1 MMVTGVVN
9 DQMNASS
16 WPVMADQLFK
26 KCLEAGRVE
35 YFFLTGDQPSI
46 VETDG
51 SKEAD
56 FFTGGSVQDRRVSF
70 FRRDPHSA
78 TGTVLLKVAFIQTP
92 EVDVF
97 IGGETSEFFYMP
109 VAIEDPIGQ

>member
-56 FFTGGSVQDRRVSF
+56 FFTGGSVQDRRISF
-70 FRRDPHSA
+70 FRRDPHGA
-78 TGTVLLKVAFIQTP
+78 TGTVLLKMAFIQTP

-97 IGGETSEFFYMP
+97 VRDEVREFFYMP
-109 VAIEDPIGQ
+109 VATQDSIEQ